1 MYINDGLE
9 ETKPPD
15 QQNENPDQAVGQEGR
30 EPASFNQFLKNRMD
44 KLQTLKESNEKQMN
58 ELQAQLELKK
68 QMTREELHQQGG
80 GGYLSL
86 GQQYNLNKY
95 QLELGQPQRGQSTTN
110 LNP

>member
-1 MYINDGLE
+1 
-9 ETKPPD
+9 
-15 QQNENPDQAVGQEGR
+15 
-30 EPASFNQFLKNRMD
+30 
-44 KLQTLKESNEKQMN
+44 MN

-68 QMTREELHQQGG
+68 QMTREELQQQG

>member
-1 MYINDGLE
+1 
-9 ETKPPD
+9 
-15 QQNENPDQAVGQEGR
+15 
-30 EPASFNQFLKNRMD
+30 
-44 KLQTLKESNEKQMN
+44 MN

-68 QMTREELHQQGG
+68 QMTREELQQQG

-95 QLELGQPQRGQSTTN
+95 QLELGQPQRGQSTTK

>member
-1 MYINDGLE
+1 
-9 ETKPPD
+9 
-15 QQNENPDQAVGQEGR
+15 
-30 EPASFNQFLKNRMD
+30 
-44 KLQTLKESNEKQMN
+44 MN

-68 QMTREELHQQGG
+68 QMAGEELGQQGD

-110 LNP
+110 LNA